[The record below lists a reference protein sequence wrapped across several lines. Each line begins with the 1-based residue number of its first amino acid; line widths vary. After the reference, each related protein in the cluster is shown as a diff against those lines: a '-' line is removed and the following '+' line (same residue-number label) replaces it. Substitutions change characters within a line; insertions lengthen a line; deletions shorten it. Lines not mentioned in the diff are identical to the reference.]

1 MGERNKYRNS
11 QIIMPSTSDIIKLAG
26 KRTTLIDQIIESME
40 KTIGEAQGELL
51 ERVVTDFVDTLDKD
65 ADGNIKNS
73 TTNRRKLQK
82 LDKIYSSFVQS
93 SGVQIV
99 NNIIEGVNQTLDFNG
114 KYYGV
119 FTSKAELGKLM
130 GETQTAMQDW
140 LGLNNRG
147 GLVENG
153 YLNTLIND
161 QTTKRAIQDLTFKS
175 IIGQQ
180 GYQVTKGGLKDFI
193 VGNKNKAGA
202 LQQYYRNFVYDT
214 FSQADR
220 IQGKIMADKLNMN
233 KYAIYEG
240 GLIKTSRKFCKDRN
254 GKVFTSAEIEKF
266 DPQEARQPNYN
277 PFTDLGGYGCRHH
290 LNWIPEAIAFALRPD
305 LRAAR

>member
-1 MGERNKYRNS
+1 
-11 QIIMPSTSDIIKLAG
+11 MPTANEIKKLATG
-26 KRTTLIDQIIESME
+26 RTELIDMIIQSME
-40 KTIGEAQGELL
+40 DQIGVAQGDLL
-51 ERVVTDFVDTLDKD
+51 EKVVTDFVDKLEKD
-65 ADGNIKNS
+65 EDGRIKNS
-73 TTNRRKLQK
+73 TANRRKMQA

-93 SGVQIV
+93 SGVEIV
-99 NNIIEGVNQTLDFNG
+99 NTIIRGVNDTLDFNG

-119 FTSKAELGKLM
+119 FTSKAELGKIM
-130 GETQTAMQDW
+130 GETKTAMEDW
-140 LGLNNRG
+140 LGITKRG

-153 YLNTLIND
+153 YLNTLIQD

-175 IIGQQ
+175 IVGQQ
-180 GYQVTKGGLKDFI
+180 GYQTTKAGLKDFV

-220 IQGKIMADKLNMN
+220 IQGKMMADKLNMN

-240 GLIKTSRKFCKDRN
+240 GLIKTSREFCKKRN
-254 GKVFTSAEIEKF
+254 GKVFTAEEIEKF
-266 DPQEARQPNYN
+266 NPTEARPPNYN

-290 LNWIPEAIAFALRPD
+290 LNWIPEVLAFVLRPD